1 MSGKN
6 LKVLRHIR
14 IAGKHIEAGS
24 VIAKSDFESKGDWMD
39 LCQMK
44 PARLEETDEKLG
56 LVSATKTGKTTKAAM
71 PGA

>member
-14 IAGKHIEAGS
+14 IAGVHIEAGS
-24 VIAKSDFESKGDWMD
+24 VIAKSEFESKGDWMD

-44 PARLEETDEKLG
+44 PARLEETDEKL
-56 LVSATKTGKTTKAAM
+56 VSKTSKATKAAM